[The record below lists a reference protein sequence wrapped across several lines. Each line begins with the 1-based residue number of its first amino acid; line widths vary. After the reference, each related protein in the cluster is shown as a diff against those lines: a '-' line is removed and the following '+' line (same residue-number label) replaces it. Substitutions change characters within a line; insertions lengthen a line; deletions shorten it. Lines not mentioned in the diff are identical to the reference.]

1 MTVEELVKFGEE
13 KANISDYLPDYEYQK
28 QTNRQWLCNVLNT
41 LLGDTFSDFVQQKL
55 KDRVKHIVRKKDLKM
70 KALPEFVDIFMK
82 SKNISVQKGRSH
94 YLLKKWGKRKW
105 GEMEDDDK
113 EKLMKV
119 NNTISNLNKEV
130 QQMEAQI
137 EWFKEIEDK
146 YIMNKA
152 KLDKLYRNEIID
164 SDGELK

>member
-1 MTVEELVKFGEE
+1 MTQDELIQFGEVN
-13 KANISDYLPDYEYQK
+13 ANISDYLPDYEYQK
-28 QTNRQWLCNVLNT
+28 QPNRQWWCNVLNT
-41 LLGDTFSDFVQQKL
+41 LLRYKFSVFVQQKL
-55 KDRVKHIVRKKDLKM
+55 KDRVKHFVRKKDLNV
-70 KALPEFVDIFMK
+70 KALPEFVNIFMK

-94 YLLKKWGKRKW
+94 YFLKMWGKRKL

-113 EKLMKV
+113 EKLMKA

-130 QQMEAQI
+130 QQMETQI
-137 EWFKEIEDK
+137 ERFKEIDNK
-146 YIMNKA
+146 YIMSNA

>member
-1 MTVEELVKFGEE
+1 ML
-13 KANISDYLPDYEYQK
+13 
-28 QTNRQWLCNVLNT
+28 
-41 LLGDTFSDFVQQKL
+41 SDFVQKEAKGQSQAHREKEGFENESTS
-55 KDRVKHIVRKKDLKM
+55 RVCRHLYEVDEYFCSEGKVSLPFKEVR
-70 KALPEFVDIFMK
+70 
-82 SKNISVQKGRSH
+82 
-94 YLLKKWGKRKW
+94 KRKW